1 MKTFKVIGIIAI
13 LIVAL
18 VFGFSIAKVAII
30 KKDNKTLTR
39 LIAGKVVYIRH
50 LVH

>member
-1 MKTFKVIGIIAI
+1 MKTFKVIAIIV
-13 LIVAL
+13 VATVTL

-39 LIAGKVVYIRH
+39 LITGKVVYIRH